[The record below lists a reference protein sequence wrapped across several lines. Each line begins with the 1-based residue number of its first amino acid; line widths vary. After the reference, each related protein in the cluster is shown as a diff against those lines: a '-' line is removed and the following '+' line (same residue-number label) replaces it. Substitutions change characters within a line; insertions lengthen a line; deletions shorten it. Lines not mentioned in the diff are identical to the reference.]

1 MARADLLS
9 DRLVAGGFVRP
20 GVLLRGLLLRRPALS
35 CWRVSLAMS
44 ISGLV
49 VEPLAWL
56 QSCLFARRLNK
67 AELPDDPIVVIGHW
81 RSGTTYLHQL
91 LACDPT
97 LATARNS
104 LTMAPQVALLL
115 KPLIQSA
122 LKVWMTRQRPID
134 AVPWGPDDPQEDEV
148 GLARLTMDTNMA
160 GMAFPRAYLWFFRRN
175 VLGWSRA
182 FERQWLHFTKLTW
195 LHDGQ
200 GKTGL
205 LIKNSAHSARVELV
219 LRHFPR
225 ARFVLL
231 RREPQASIRS
241 LVQVKQRLGALV
253 GLQPVPDVVTQVEE
267 TVAAHGQLLQVF
279 EASRH
284 RIPSGQLV
292 ELPYETLISDPL
304 AALQLIYD
312 ELGLSSWSVASAPM
326 QVRIAKARSY
336 TADPVTLP
344 LSAQQRLHDLMEVA

>member
-20 GVLLRGLLLRRPALS
+20 AVLLRGLLLRRPALS

-134 AVPWGPDDPQEDEV
+134 AVPWGPDDPQMRSV
-148 GLARLTMDTNMA
+148 WPASPWTPTWRGWLSLR
-160 GMAFPRAYLWFFRRN
+160 PIWVFRRN
-175 VLGWSRA
+175 VLGCPGLRA
-182 FERQWLHFTKLTW
+182 AVAALHQTHLAPRRSGE
-195 LHDGQ
+195 D
-200 GKTGL
+200 
-205 LIKNSAHSARVELV
+205 RVVDQEQRPFRPGGAGAAPL
-219 LRHFPR
+219 PR
-225 ARFVLL
+225 ARLTGA
-231 RREPQASIRS
+231 ASPRPRS
-241 LVQVKQRLGALV
+241 ALCQVKQRLCLGGAPARARCCDP
-253 GLQPVPDVVTQVEE
+253 GGGNGGGPQ
-267 TVAAHGQLLQVF
+267 QLLQVF

-284 RIPSGQLV
+284 RIPSGSWLSC
-292 ELPYETLISDPL
+292 PTRRTSDPL
-304 AALQLIYD
+304 AALQLIY
-312 ELGLSSWSVASAPM
+312 ELGLSSWSVAQAPL
-326 QVRIAKARSY
+326 QARIAQARRY
-336 TADPVTLP
+336 IADPITLP
-344 LSAQQRLHDLMEVA
+344 SSAEQRLNDLMEEA